1 MNLDLRTPLSF
12 RMRWHSALVALA
24 ISCLFAHGCS
34 QRSASTDVPVAD
46 AVPVA
51 NTSPVSGGQAEV
63 SGERSENE
71 HAQTAVDGGIEDSAN
86 AETSPDA
93 SAHEESQG
101 PPPAPEIAVVPP
113 PNPIR
118 IALYDAP
125 GVSGESLRKTR
136 RLLVS
141 AEGFE
146 PVVVTPE
153 QIRAD
158 ALSGM
163 HVVLF
168 TGGRGSVQGRLLG
181 EEGRQVVRD
190 FLAAGGGYIGVCAG
204 SYLAIQ
210 GREEFHK
217 IELVAARHLSG
228 DFWRRG
234 IATVRVR
241 EVGGTTEHRLFYA
254 NGPIFERFRVRG
266 LESYQPLATFLSDV
280 YMTAQGTQPGEMPGT
295 PAILAA
301 SYRGGRIILF
311 SPNPVLAAEG
321 ERTRPDIMLDAIRWV
336 ATHGPVPRGLVFT
349 DVFHG
354 DP

>member
-1 MNLDLRTPLSF
+1 MNLDFMTPVSF
-12 RMRWHSALVALA
+12 RMRWHLALVALA
-24 ISCLFAHGCS
+24 FSCLFAHGCS
-34 QRSASTDVPVAD
+34 QRSAGTDVPVAD
-46 AVPVA
+46 AVPVES
-51 NTSPVSGGQAEV
+51 TPPVSDGEAAEP
-63 SGERSENE
+63 GNQSESE
-71 HAQTAVDGGIEDSAN
+71 SAVAAVDGGIEDAAN
-86 AETSPDA
+86 SEAAPD
-93 SAHEESQG
+93 SRAHEESQG
-101 PPPAPEIAVVPP
+101 PPPAPDIAVVPP

-136 RLLVS
+136 RLLAS
-141 AEGFE
+141 AEGFD

-153 QIRAD
+153 QVRSS

-181 EEGRQVVRD
+181 EAGRQAVRD
-190 FLAAGGGYIGVCAG
+190 FLASGGGYIGVCAG

-228 DFWRRG
+228 DYWRRG

-241 EVGGTTEHRLFYA
+241 EVGGSGVHRLFYA
-254 NGPIFERFRVRG
+254 NGPIFERIRVRG
-266 LESYQPLATFLSDV
+266 LDSYQPLATYLSDV
-280 YMTAQGTQPGEMPGT
+280 YLTAQGTQPGEMPGT

-311 SPNPVLAAEG
+311 SPNPVLAAED

-336 ATHGPVPRGLVFT
+336 ATRGSVPRGLVFT

-354 DP
+354 ER